1 MDHYLGKEMV
11 KNILSVRFKNPLFSR
26 LWSHEGISQIE
37 ILFKEMIGVEGRG
50 HYFDNYGI
58 VRDVMQ
64 NHLLQIMTLIAM
76 EEPEVIHPRTADL
89 GKTSIMDATSV
100 NGDAIRNEKVNVL
113 ACIRPLDIQQ
123 VLLGQYTGCS
133 TATATVNASDKALL
147 GYKEDPTVPDDSM
160 TATYAKCVLYVAN
173 ERWQSVPFILQCG
186 KALDEQKTE
195 IKITF
200 KNGEMNLKNEN
211 IPEMKDDTEITNELV
226 IRVSAPEGI
235 SLRVQVKSP
244 GILQDP
250 QNIMSTAVM
259 DLNYNTQFP
268 NTRIPDAY
276 ETLLLDVLEG
286 NHSNFV
292 RKDELEFAW
301 KIFTPLLHLTDQNSL
316 QILPYERGSSGPV
329 PKKKELS
336 ENDL

>member
-1 MDHYLGKEMV
+1 MV
-11 KNILSVRFKNPLFSR
+11 KNILAVRFENPLFSR
-26 LWSHEGISQIE
+26 LWSHEGISRIE

-50 HYFDNYGI
+50 QYFDDYGI

-64 NHLLQIMTLIAM
+64 NHLLQMMTLIAM
-76 EEPEVIHPRTADL
+76 EKPGVIHPGTVDL
-89 GKTSIMDATSV
+89 GKTSILDTASV

-113 ACIRPLDIQQ
+113 ACIQPLDIQQ
-123 VLLGQYTGCS
+123 VLLGQYTGCN
-133 TATATVNASDKALL
+133 TATATISASDKALL
-147 GYKEDPTVPDDSM
+147 GYKEDHTVPDDSM

-173 ERWQSVPFILQCG
+173 ERWQNVPFILQCG

-200 KNGEMNLKNEN
+200 KNEN
-211 IPEMKDDTEITNELV
+211 IPEMQDVTEITNELV

-244 GILQDP
+244 GILHDP
-250 QNIMSTAVM
+250 QDITSTAVM
-259 DLNYNTQFP
+259 DLNYDTQFP
-268 NTRIPDAY
+268 RTRIPDAY

-316 QILPYERGSSGPV
+316 QILPYKRGSSGPV
-329 PKKKELS
+329 PKRKELLR
-336 ENDL
+336 NDL